1 MSNVLVFRLS
11 LKLATADIISEFI
24 PLRPVIENREQ
35 LVSER
40 LQVYSAMLSEHIE
53 EWRKQGNVRNY
64 NNEQLDEL
72 IEHAVSLVSADIS
85 SGFISHSPVLCDRDI
100 MIIKSVEKYINL
112 INMPVNEISPEV
124 VAPLHPPIAK
134 IIKPSGKNKMKNR
147 KFKRKS

>member
-24 PLRPVIENREQ
+24 PLKPVLENREQ

-53 EWRKQGNVRNY
+53 AWRKQGNVLNY

-85 SGFISHSPVLCDRDI
+85 SGFIGHSPVLCDRDI
-100 MIIKSVEKYINL
+100 MIIKSVEKYIKL
-112 INMPVNEISPEV
+112 INMPINGV
-124 VAPLHPPIAK
+124 VPDVVEPFKPFVAK
-134 IIKPSGKNKMKNR
+134 SIKSSGKKKNK
-147 KFKRKS
+147 KFTRKS

>member
-24 PLRPVIENREQ
+24 PLKPILENREQ
-35 LVSER
+35 LVSDR

-53 EWRKQGNVRNY
+53 AWRKQGSIRNY

-85 SGFISHSPVLCDRDI
+85 SGFIGHSPVLCDRDI

-112 INMPVNEISPEV
+112 IDMPINEVIPDV
-124 VAPLHPPIAK
+124 VELFQPFVAK
-134 IIKPSGKNKMKNR
+134 SIKPSGKKKNKKIT
-147 KFKRKS
+147 RKS